1 METILRT
8 EKLCKYYGRGSSAVK
23 AVDNVDI
30 SIGKGEFVSV
40 IGKSGSGKSTLLHLL
55 GGLDRPTSGRV
66 FLSDIDLYSVKENEL
81 AVKENEL
88 AVIRRRRIGFIFQAF
103 NLVSSLNV
111 WENVVLPLGLDDR
124 KVNREWVTDVLET
137 LGIESKTRNLPE
149 TLSGGQQQRVA
160 IARAMITRPDVILA
174 DEPTG
179 NLDSRASDEVVALL
193 KLSAEKYG
201 QTVVMITHDEEAAQV
216 ADRIMTIEDGR
227 VVSFR

>member
-66 FLSDIDLYSVKENEL
+66 FLSDIDLCSVKED
-81 AVKENEL
+81 KL

>member
-8 EKLCKYYGRGSSAVK
+8 EKLSKYYGRGSSAVR

-66 FLSDIDLYSVKENEL
+66 FLSDIDLYSVKED
-81 AVKENEL
+81 EL

>member
-8 EKLCKYYGRGSSAVK
+8 EKLSKYYGRGSSAVK

-66 FLSDIDLYSVKENEL
+66 FLSDIDLYSVKED
-81 AVKENEL
+81 KL

-193 KLSAEKYG
+193 KLYAEKYG

>member
-66 FLSDIDLYSVKENEL
+66 FLSDIDLYSVKED
-81 AVKENEL
+81 KL

>member
-66 FLSDIDLYSVKENEL
+66 FLSDIDLYSVKED
-81 AVKENEL
+81 EL

-149 TLSGGQQQRVA
+149 T
-160 IARAMITRPDVILA
+160 
-174 DEPTG
+174 
-179 NLDSRASDEVVALL
+179 
-193 KLSAEKYG
+193 
-201 QTVVMITHDEEAAQV
+201 
-216 ADRIMTIEDGR
+216 
-227 VVSFR
+227 

>member
-8 EKLCKYYGRGSSAVK
+8 EKLCRYYGRGSSAVR

-30 SIGKGEFVSV
+30 SIGRGEFVSV
-40 IGKSGSGKSTLLHLL
+40 IGRSGSGKSTLLHLL

-66 FLSDIDLYSVKENEL
+66 YLGDTDIY
-81 AVKENEL
+81 AVKDDEL

-111 WENVVLPLGLDDR
+111 WENVVMPLGLDDR
-124 KVNREWVTDVLET
+124 KVNRQWVSEVLDT
-137 LGIESKTRNLPE
+137 LGIGGKKQNLPE

-160 IARAMITRPDVILA
+160 IARAIVTRPDVILA

-179 NLDSRASDEVVALL
+179 NLDSRTSDEVIALL
-193 KLSAEKYG
+193 RLSASKYG

>member
-1 METILRT
+1 M
-8 EKLCKYYGRGSSAVK
+8 
-23 AVDNVDI
+23 
-30 SIGKGEFVSV
+30 
-40 IGKSGSGKSTLLHLL
+40 
-55 GGLDRPTSGRV
+55 
-66 FLSDIDLYSVKENEL
+66 
-81 AVKENEL
+81 
-88 AVIRRRRIGFIFQAF
+88 QAF

-160 IARAMITRPDVILA
+160 IARAMITRPDVIRA

>member
-66 FLSDIDLYSVKENEL
+66 FLSDIDLYSVKED
-81 AVKENEL
+81 KL

-124 KVNREWVTDVLET
+124 KVKREWVTDVLET

>member
-8 EKLCKYYGRGSSAVK
+8 EKLCRYYGRGSSAVR

-30 SIGKGEFVSV
+30 SIGMGEFVSV
-40 IGKSGSGKSTLLHLL
+40 IGRSGSGKSTLLHLL

-66 FLSDIDLYSVKENEL
+66 YLGDTDIY
-81 AVKENEL
+81 AVKDDEL

-111 WENVVLPLGLDDR
+111 WENVVMPLGLDDR
-124 KVNREWVTDVLET
+124 KVNRQWVSEVLDT
-137 LGIESKTRNLPE
+137 LGIGGKKQNLPE

-160 IARAMITRPDVILA
+160 IARAIVTRPDVILA

-179 NLDSRASDEVVALL
+179 NLDSRTSDEVIALL
-193 KLSAEKYG
+193 RLSASKYG

>member
-8 EKLCKYYGRGSSAVK
+8 EKLCRYYGRGNSAVR

-30 SIGKGEFVSV
+30 SIGRGEFVSV
-40 IGKSGSGKSTLLHLL
+40 IGRSGSGKSTLLHLL

-66 FLSDIDLYSVKENEL
+66 YLGDTDIY
-81 AVKENEL
+81 AVKDDEL

-111 WENVVLPLGLDDR
+111 WENVVMPLGLDDR
-124 KVNREWVTDVLET
+124 KVNRQWVSEVLDT
-137 LGIESKTRNLPE
+137 LGIGGKKQNLPE

-160 IARAMITRPDVILA
+160 IARALVTRPDVILA

-179 NLDSRASDEVVALL
+179 NLDSRTSDEVIALL
-193 KLSAEKYG
+193 RLSASKYG

>member
-66 FLSDIDLYSVKENEL
+66 FLSDIDLYS
-81 AVKENEL
+81 VKENEL

>member
-66 FLSDIDLYSVKENEL
+66 FLSDIDLYSVKED
-81 AVKENEL
+81 KL

-103 NLVSSLNV
+103 NLVSALNV

>member
-66 FLSDIDLYSVKENEL
+66 FLSDIDLYSVKED
-81 AVKENEL
+81 EL

-124 KVNREWVTDVLET
+124 EVNREWVTDVLET

>member
-66 FLSDIDLYSVKENEL
+66 FLSDIDLYSVKED
-81 AVKENEL
+81 KL

-137 LGIESKTRNLPE
+137 QGIESKTRNLPE

>member
-66 FLSDIDLYSVKENEL
+66 FLSDIDLYSVKED
-81 AVKENEL
+81 EL

-179 NLDSRASDEVVALL
+179 NLDSRASDEVVELL

>member
-8 EKLCKYYGRGSSAVK
+8 EKLCRYYGRGSSAVR

-30 SIGKGEFVSV
+30 SIGRGEFVSV
-40 IGKSGSGKSTLLHLL
+40 IGRSGSGKSTLLHLL

-66 FLSDIDLYSVKENEL
+66 YLGDTDIY
-81 AVKENEL
+81 AVKDDEL
-88 AVIRRRRIGFIFQAF
+88 AVIRRRRIGFIFKAF

-111 WENVVLPLGLDDR
+111 WENVVMPLGLDDR
-124 KVNREWVTDVLET
+124 KVNRQWVSEVRDT
-137 LGIESKTRNLPE
+137 LGIGGQKQNLPE
-149 TLSGGQQQRVA
+149 TLSGGQKQRVA
-160 IARAMITRPDVILA
+160 IARAIVTRPDVILA

-179 NLDSRASDEVVALL
+179 NLDSRTSDEVIALL
-193 KLSAEKYG
+193 RLSASKYG